1 LSESPSLR
9 PDATA
14 ALTALLEARILVL
27 DGAMGTLIQ
36 DHGLGEA
43 GYRGERFADWPTD
56 LQGNNDLLSLT
67 APDVIAGIHRQYLEA
82 GADLVETNTFNATR
96 ISQADYGLQDV
107 AYEINAAAARIARA
121 ECDAMTER
129 TPDRPRYVAGALGPT
144 SRTASISPDVN
155 DPGAR
160 NVTFDEL
167 VEAYTE
173 QANGLVDGG
182 ADLLLLET
190 IFDTLNAR
198 AAIFALETLFEER
211 GRRWPVMVS
220 GTITDASGRTLSGQ
234 VTEAFWHSVRHARPL
249 LVGLNCALGAAE
261 LRPYIAELSRIADT
275 FVSCYPNAGL
285 PNAFG
290 EYDEAPA
297 ETAAVLGEFAESG
310 FVNLVGGCCGTTPA
324 HTAAIAAAVE
334 DAAPRTPPRVRPAL
348 RLSGLEPLTVDDDSL
363 FVNVGER
370 TNITGSARFRN
381 LIRAG
386 DYPAALAVA
395 RQQVEAGAQ
404 VIDVNMDE
412 GMIDGVAAMDRF
424 LKLVTSEPDI
434 SRVPVMVDSSKW
446 EVIEAGLKCVQGKS
460 IVNSI
465 SLKEGEEK
473 FVREARLCRKHGAA
487 VVVMAFDEQGQA
499 DDLEKRKAI
508 CRRAYDIL
516 TEQVGFPA
524 EDIIF
529 DPNVFAVATGI
540 EEHAGYGVDFIEATR
555 WIKQNLP
562 GALVSGGVSNVS
574 FSFRGNNPVREAIH
588 AVFLFHAI
596 AAGMDMGIVNA
607 GALEVYEEIPA
618 PLRERIEDVILNRR
632 PDSTER
638 LLEIAGDYAGDGAV
652 REAASEEWRALPVGE
667 RITHALVKGIDAHV
681 EADTEELRAEIAAR
695 GGRPLEVI
703 EGPLMAGM
711 NVVGDLFGA
720 GKMFLPQVVK
730 SARVMK
736 KAVAYLI
743 PFIEAEKQPGDAE
756 RTNGKVVMATVKG
769 DVHDIGKNIVGV
781 VLQCN
786 NYDVVDL
793 GVMVPGQKILE
804 TAKQEGAD
812 IIGLSGLITPS
823 LDEMVNLASEMERQ
837 GFDIPL
843 LIGGATTSRAHT
855 AVKVAPAYH
864 GPVVWVKD
872 ASRSVP
878 VVAALLSD
886 EQRPALLTGIADE
899 YEKLRER
906 HATREDTR
914 TLLPLPE
921 ARAAAPQLDWTGYHP
936 PRPRMLLQQARDV
949 CAGSGCTHA
958 PATQFVRVLHDYP
971 LDELRDY
978 IDWQPF
984 FSAWE
989 MRGRYPDLLHHP
1001 VSGEAARRL
1010 HADAQEML
1018 DRIVEERWLRAEGVF
1033 GLFPANRVDGEDIE
1047 VYTDESRTA
1056 VRTTLH
1062 QLRQQVRGR
1071 DGAPRKSLADFV
1083 APAETGLR
1091 DYVGAFAVT
1100 AGLGSAERVAAFK
1113 KENDDYSA
1121 ILLESLADRL
1131 AEAFAERLHERV
1143 RREFW
1148 GYAADEALD
1157 NGDLIAEKYTGI
1169 RPAPGYPACPE
1180 HTEKQT
1186 IWELLD
1192 VQGSAGI
1199 ELTESMAMWP
1209 GASVS
1214 GLYFSHPESRYFVLG
1229 RIDRDQVEDYARRKA
1244 WDVAVAERWLAPNLA
1259 YRPEGAAAAGVAR

>member
-1 LSESPSLR
+1 MPVSPHVR
-9 PDATA
+9 PDATS
-14 ALTALLEARILVL
+14 ALTALLTQRILVL
-27 DGAMGTLIQ
+27 DGAMGTAIQ
-36 DHGLGEA
+36 RDRPDEA
-43 GYRGERFADWPTD
+43 GYRGERFADWPSD
-56 LQGNNDLLSLT
+56 VQGNNDLLSIT
-67 APDVIAGIHRQYLEA
+67 APELISGIHREYLEA
-82 GADLVETNTFNATR
+82 GADLIETNTFNATR
-96 ISQADYGLQDV
+96 ISLLDYGMSDL
-107 AYEINAAAARIARA
+107 AYELNVASARLARA
-121 ECDAMTER
+121 ACDAVS
-129 TPDRPRYVAGALGPT
+129 TPEKPRYVVGALGPT

-160 NVTFDEL
+160 NVSYDEL
-167 VEAYTE
+167 VEAYLE

-182 ADLLLLET
+182 SDVLLIET
-190 IFDTLNAR
+190 IFDTLNAK
-198 AAIFALETLFEER
+198 AAVFALETLFEER
-211 GRRWPVMVS
+211 GRRWPVMIS

-234 VTEAFWHSVRHARPL
+234 VTEAFWHSVRHVRPL

-261 LRPYIAELSRIADT
+261 MRPYIAEISRIADT

-290 EYDEAPA
+290 EYDESPE
-297 ETAAVLGEFAESG
+297 ETAAVVGEFAESG
-310 FVNLVGGCCGTTPA
+310 FVNVVGGCCGTTPA
-324 HTAAIAAAVE
+324 HIAAIAGAV
-334 DAAPRTPPRVRPAL
+334 AGRPPRTPVEVAPAL
-348 RLSGLEPLTVDDDSL
+348 RLSGLEPLTVTEDSL

-381 LIRAG
+381 LIKAG
-386 DYPAALAVA
+386 DYPTALAVA

-424 LKLVTSEPDI
+424 LKLVATEPDI
-434 SRVPVMVDSSKW
+434 CRVPTMIDSSKW
-446 EVIEAGLKCVQGKS
+446 EVIEAGLKCVQGKA

-465 SLKEGEEK
+465 SLKNGEEE
-473 FVREARLCRKHGAA
+473 FVTQARLCRKYGAA
-487 VVVMAFDEQGQA
+487 VVVMAFDEDGQA
-499 DDLEKRKAI
+499 DSLQRRKEI
-508 CRRAYDIL
+508 CRRAYDVL

-540 EEHAGYGVDFIEATR
+540 EEHATYGVDFIEATR
-555 WIKQNLP
+555 WIKQSLP

-607 GALEVYEEIPA
+607 GALEVYDEVPA
-618 PLRERIEDVILNRR
+618 LLRERIEDVVLNRR

-638 LLEIAGDYAGDGAV
+638 LLEIAADFAGDGAAKEV
-652 REAASEEWRALPVGE
+652 ATEEWRSLPVGE
-667 RITHALVKGIDAHV
+667 RITHALVKGMDEFV
-681 EADTEELRAEIAAR
+681 EGDTEELRAEISAR
-695 GGRPLEVI
+695 GGRPIEVI

-711 NVVGDLFGA
+711 NVVGDLFGQ

-743 PFIEAEKQPGDAE
+743 PFIEAEKQPGDVE
-756 RTNGKVVMATVKG
+756 RSNGKVVMATVKG

-793 GVMVPGQKILE
+793 GVMVPGQRILDA
-804 TAKQEGAD
+804 AKAEGAD
-812 IIGLSGLITPS
+812 VIGLSGLITPS
-823 LDEMVNLASEMERQ
+823 LDEMVNLATEMERQ
-837 GFDIPL
+837 GFTIPL

-855 AVKVAPAYH
+855 AVKVAQKYS
-864 GPVVWVKD
+864 GPVIWVKD

-886 EQRPALLTGIADE
+886 EQRPALLAQTDAD
-899 YEKLRER
+899 YAALRER
-906 HATREDTR
+906 HAARTDTR
-914 TLLPLPE
+914 KLLPLAT
-921 ARAAAPQLDWTGYHP
+921 ARAAATPIDWSAHHP
-936 PRPRMLLQQARDV
+936 PRPRMLLQQTKDV
-949 CAGSGCTHA
+949 CAGPSCDHRHGV
-958 PATQFVRVLHDYP
+958 ATQFVRSFADYP
-971 LDELRDY
+971 LDELREY

-984 FSAWE
+984 FNAWE
-989 MRGRYPDLLHHP
+989 MRGRFPDILHNP
-1001 VSGEAARRL
+1001 TTGEAARRL
-1010 HADAQEML
+1010 YEDAQAML
-1018 DRIVEERWLRAEGVF
+1018 DQVIAERWLRASGVF
-1033 GLFPANRVDGEDIE
+1033 GLFPASQVDDDSIE

-1056 VRTTLH
+1056 VRATLH
-1062 QLRQQVRGR
+1062 QLRQQTEGR
-1071 DGAPRKSLADFV
+1071 DGSPRKSLADFV
-1083 APAETGLR
+1083 APKATGLR
-1091 DYVGAFAVT
+1091 DHVGAFAVT
-1100 AGLGSAERVAAFK
+1100 AGLGSAEKVAEFK
-1113 KENDDYSA
+1113 KANDDYNA

-1143 RREFW
+1143 RTEFW
-1148 GYAADEALD
+1148 AYAPDEHLDADGL
-1157 NGDLIAEKYTGI
+1157 LAEKYAGI

-1192 VQGSAGI
+1192 VEAATGI
-1199 ELTESMAMWP
+1199 QLTESMAMWP
-1209 GASVS
+1209 GAAVS
-1214 GLYFSHPESRYFVLG
+1214 GLYFAHPESRYFVLG
-1229 RIDRDQVEDYARRKA
+1229 RIGRDQVEDYARRKG
-1244 WDVAVAERWLAPNLA
+1244 WTVAEAERWLSPNLG
-1259 YRPEGAAAAGVAR
+1259 YRTEDE

>member
-1 LSESPSLR
+1 MSESSSQTNLR

-14 ALTALLEARILVL
+14 ELADLLRRRILVL
-27 DGAMGTLIQ
+27 DGAMGTAIQ
-36 DHGLGEA
+36 RDRPDEA
-43 GYRGERFADWPTD
+43 GYRGERFADWPTEV
-56 LQGNNDLLSLT
+56 QGNNDLLSIT
-67 APDVIAGIHRQYLEA
+67 APEIIAAIHREYLEA
-82 GADLVETNTFNATR
+82 GADLIETNTFNATT
-96 ISQADYGLQDV
+96 ISLSDYGMQEL
-107 AYEINAAAARIARA
+107 AYELNLTSARLARA
-121 ECDAMTER
+121 ECDAMAAR
-129 TPDRPRYVAGALGPT
+129 TPSKPRFVVGAIGPT

-167 VEAYTE
+167 VEAYLE

-182 ADLLLLET
+182 SDALLIET
-190 IFDTLNAR
+190 IFDTLNAK
-198 AAIFALETLFEER
+198 AAIFALETLFEQR
-211 GRRWPVMVS
+211 GRRWPVIIS

-234 VTEAFWHSVRHARPL
+234 VTEAFWHSVRHVNPL
-249 LVGLNCALGAAE
+249 LVGLNCALGAKE
-261 LRPYIAELSRIADT
+261 MRPYIAELSRIADT

-290 EYDEAPA
+290 EYDEAPD
-297 ETAAVLGEFAESG
+297 ETAAVLVEFAGSG

-324 HTAAIAAAVE
+324 HIAAIAKVVE
-334 DAAPRTPPRVRPAL
+334 GVEPRVPVEAAPAL
-348 RLSGLEPLTVDDDSL
+348 RLSGLEPVTVTEDSL

-381 LIRAG
+381 LIKAG

-404 VIDVNMDE
+404 VIDINMDE
-412 GMIDGVAAMDRF
+412 GMIDGVQAMDRF
-424 LKLVTSEPDI
+424 TKLIATEPDI
-434 SRVPVMVDSSKW
+434 CRVPTMVDSSKW
-446 EVIEAGLKCVQGKS
+446 EVMEAGLKNIQGKA

-465 SLKEGEEK
+465 SLKNGEEE
-473 FVREARLCRKHGAA
+473 FVHHARSCRKYGAA
-487 VVVMAFDEQGQA
+487 VVVMAFDEDGQGDTFERRTQ
-499 DDLEKRKAI
+499 I

-516 TEQVGFPA
+516 VDQVGFPV

-529 DPNVFAVATGI
+529 DPNIFAVATGI
-540 EEHAGYGVDFIEATR
+540 EEHANYGLDFIETTR

-588 AVFLFHAI
+588 SVFLYHAI
-596 AAGMDMGIVNA
+596 AAGLDMAIVNA
-607 GALEVYEEIPA
+607 GQLEVYSEVPEL
-618 PLRERIEDVILNRR
+618 LRDRIEDVILNRR

-638 LLEIAGDYAGDGAV
+638 LLEIAADFAGDGSVKEAV
-652 REAASEEWRALPVGE
+652 SEEWRSLPVGE
-667 RITHALVKGIDAHV
+667 RITHALVKGIDEFA
-681 EADTEELRAEIAAR
+681 ESDTEELRALISAR
-695 GGRPLEVI
+695 GGRPIEVI
-703 EGPLMAGM
+703 EGPLMDGM

-743 PFIEAEKQPGDAE
+743 PFIEAEKQPGDVE
-756 RTNGKVVMATVKG
+756 RSNGKVVMATAKG

-786 NYDVVDL
+786 NYSVVDL
-793 GVMVPGQKILE
+793 GVMVPPQKILD

-823 LDEMVNLASEMERQ
+823 LDEMVTLATEMERQ
-837 GFDIPL
+837 GFDVPL

-855 AVKVAPAYH
+855 AVKIAQKYH

-886 EQRPALLTGIADE
+886 EQRPKLLAETAAE
-899 YEKLRER
+899 YEVLRER
-906 HATREDTR
+906 HAARQDSR
-914 TLLPLPE
+914 TMLPLAA
-921 ARAAAPQLDWTGYHP
+921 ARAAAPPLDWSSYHP
-936 PRPRMLLQQARDV
+936 PRPRMLLQQAMDV
-949 CAGSGCTHA
+949 CAGPACDHVHHA
-958 PATQFVRVLHDYP
+958 ATQFVRTFTDYS
-971 LDELRDY
+971 LAELRGY

-984 FSAWE
+984 FNAWE
-989 MRGRYPDLLHHP
+989 MRGRFPDILHNP

-1010 HADAQEML
+1010 YEDAQVML
-1018 DRIVEERWLRAEGVF
+1018 DRIIDEKWLTANGVI
-1033 GLFPANRVDGEDIE
+1033 GLFPANQVEGDDIE

-1056 VRTTLH
+1056 VLTTLH
-1062 QLRQQVRGR
+1062 QLRQQTEGR
-1071 DGAPRKSLADFV
+1071 DGSPRKSLADFV
-1083 APAETGLR
+1083 APKATGLH

-1100 AGLGSAERVAAFK
+1100 AGLGSTERVMAFK
-1113 KENDDYSA
+1113 KANDDYSA

-1143 RREFW
+1143 RKEFW
-1148 GYAADEALD
+1148 AYAPDEHLDAD
-1157 NGDLIAEKYTGI
+1157 GLIAEKYHGI

-1180 HTEKQT
+1180 HTEKST
-1186 IWELLD
+1186 IWSLLD
-1192 VQGSAGI
+1192 VESNAGI

-1209 GASVS
+1209 GAAVS
-1214 GLYFSHPESRYFVLG
+1214 GLYFSHPQSRYFVLG
-1229 RIDRDQVEDYARRKA
+1229 RIGRDQVEDYAGRKG
-1244 WDVAVAERWLAPNLA
+1244 WSVAEAEKWLSPNLG
-1259 YRPEGAAAAGVAR
+1259 YRTEDE